1 MFSLSPSLSRS
12 LSLSVTDQELNNGD
26 GARLLA
32 RFSTPSLTFF
42 FLSLLLLFLSSTAP
56 ARQRPPRPLRPSR
69 RAQKVKRGKTEN
81 ENAVSQLSVS
91 LLIFTLSFPLFF
103 FSLFLSRLST
113 TTRTHA
119 APALSPAAI
128 AALYQNCLKLASE
141 NKITAKNT
149 WALPLIDHLSDL
161 VAPDAQAAED
171 EDAGGGG
178 GAPGTDFQRA
188 SLTLAA
194 GVSIYAHRVDAV
206 HGDVF
211 KILGGLGRGGLDDD
225 GEGDGEN
232 DGDGGENGGGAGRGG
247 PGNGRRNAHR
257 RRNQNGEDADP
268 SSTLDCLENINAK
281 KFDLAF
287 AVDPLFQRTA
297 ALFDEGGAAGLLLN
311 SLPLL
316 GGPALAF
323 DSAAVPCAVDAGAAK
338 AGTVGGGGARL
349 PLGCLRQEAA
359 NALRALADPA
369 AARPCPAQLALAE
382 AAGRAV
388 LPPGDDGGARGLVA
402 GVVAEIAEV
411 EAAEREAAAAER
423 RGSGAE
429 AEEAEGEGAADG
441 NDEEEGGEEEGQ
453 AAGGWP
459 ELERAMAVAERAA
472 AAAAA
477 AAPPIAVVA
486 AIAQAPSAVAAAP
499 AALNATDAA
508 VAAAAPLSASS
519 PAASIQQQQ
528 QASDGDDDLGD
539 GFGGDGG
546 FDDDVEEEE
555 EEAAGAARAAAAH
568 AADSSPVLGGGAP
581 ARLLRHQD
589 GDEQPSPMATAP
601 GTPASPAECGGASS
615 DQALRLVLAASAA
628 RGSGDGAGSLPPSS
642 SHQTPPGSGGGIA
655 RAVSHADEE
664 PPPTHAKAWAGAAH
678 WRHRAAR
685 AARANVMG
693 QENTEH
699 DDGAGNGSN
708 TFVGGMFGA
717 PTPVR
722 GGNPLAASSLP
733 SSSSR
738 PGAIDFSCLPPLDP
752 RALARAPPRL
762 TTLRAVRARAETLLP
777 DDVHYSPQALS
788 RLFDAPE
795 TTPAAAA
802 SAAAAGAA
810 AAARRRL
817 LGVSEE
823 REEGEGS
830 KRGGAKDLEEDG
842 EDEEA
847 LGGGGLG
854 GSDSDDDGAAAEA
867 AAAAARAIATAV
879 TAPTQQ
885 QLQQQQTAR
894 GAEAALL
901 HSLALRDPDAP
912 PRAWENPFAAGAAAG
927 WGGTAPAD
935 GSAAAAAL
943 ARAAAAA
950 AASAASGAN
959 PMAYARAAKRVDVR
973 ALKVALWAEA
983 RAAAAEQQRQGGAAG
998 GGAGEPAP
1006 APLLF
1011 SELVSRVADGP
1022 RGRAAAPPG
1031 QLSPHLVFICL
1042 LHLCNEHS
1050 LELGRVEVAGGDG
1063 GELALTRK
1071 KLQPAVSLGGGADL
1085 TVAGVEVE

>member
-1 MFSLSPSLSRS
+1 VFSLSPSLSRS

-429 AEEAEGEGAADG
+429 TEEAEGEGAADE

-508 VAAAAPLSASS
+508 VAAAPLSASS

-546 FDDDVEEEE
+546 FDDDDDVEEEE
-555 EEAAGAARAAAAH
+555 EEAAGAARAAAAL

-589 GDEQPSPMATAP
+589 GDEQPSPMAMTP

-615 DQALRLVLAASAA
+615 DQALRLVLA

-693 QENTEH
+693 QENNEH

-823 REEGEGS
+823 REDDEG
-830 KRGGAKDLEEDG
+830 RGGAKDLEEDG

>member
-1 MFSLSPSLSRS
+1 VFSLSPSLSRS

-171 EDAGGGG
+171 EDAGGGGG

-429 AEEAEGEGAADG
+429 TEEAEGEGAADE

-508 VAAAAPLSASS
+508 VAAAPLSASS

-546 FDDDVEEEE
+546 FDDDGDVEEEE

-589 GDEQPSPMATAP
+589 GDEQPSPMAMTP

-615 DQALRLVLAASAA
+615 DQALRLMLAASPA

-823 REEGEGS
+823 REEDEG
-830 KRGGAKDLEEDG
+830 RGGAKDLEEDG
-842 EDEEA
+842 DEEA
-847 LGGGGLG
+847 LGGSGLG

-867 AAAAARAIATAV
+867 AAAAARAIDTAATA
-879 TAPTQQ
+879 ATQQ
-885 QLQQQQTAR
+885 QLQQQQTVR
-894 GAEAALL
+894 SAEAALL

-912 PRAWENPFAAGAAAG
+912 PRARENPFAAGAAAG

-1071 KLQPAVSLGGGADL
+1071 KLRPAVSLGGGADL

>member
-429 AEEAEGEGAADG
+429 TEEAEGEGAADE

-508 VAAAAPLSASS
+508 VAAAPLSVSS

-546 FDDDVEEEE
+546 FDDDDDVEEEE

-589 GDEQPSPMATAP
+589 GDEQPSPMAMTP

-823 REEGEGS
+823 REEDEG
-830 KRGGAKDLEEDG
+830 RGGAKDLEEDG

-867 AAAAARAIATAV
+867 AAAAARAIATAA
-879 TAPTQQ
+879 TAATQQ

>member
-429 AEEAEGEGAADG
+429 TEEAEGEGAADE
-441 NDEEEGGEEEGQ
+441 NDEEEGGEEDRQ

-508 VAAAAPLSASS
+508 VAAAPLSASS

-555 EEAAGAARAAAAH
+555 EEAAGAARAAAAL

-589 GDEQPSPMATAP
+589 GDEQPSPMAMTP

-752 RALARAPPRL
+752 RALARAPPRR

-823 REEGEGS
+823 REEDEG
-830 KRGGAKDLEEDG
+830 RGGAKDLEEDG

-867 AAAAARAIATAV
+867 AAAAARAIATAA
-879 TAPTQQ
+879 TAATQQ

-935 GSAAAAAL
+935 GSAAAAAR

-950 AASAASGAN
+950 AASAASGAP

-973 ALKVALWAEA
+973 ARKVALWAEA

>member
-1 MFSLSPSLSRS
+1 M
-12 LSLSVTDQELNNGD
+12 
-26 GARLLA
+26 
-32 RFSTPSLTFF
+32 
-42 FLSLLLLFLSSTAP
+42 
-56 ARQRPPRPLRPSR
+56 
-69 RAQKVKRGKTEN
+69 
-81 ENAVSQLSVS
+81 
-91 LLIFTLSFPLFF
+91 
-103 FSLFLSRLST
+103 
-113 TTRTHA
+113 
-119 APALSPAAI
+119 
-128 AALYQNCLKLASE
+128 
-141 NKITAKNT
+141 
-149 WALPLIDHLSDL
+149 
-161 VAPDAQAAED
+161 
-171 EDAGGGG
+171 
-178 GAPGTDFQRA
+178 
-188 SLTLAA
+188 
-194 GVSIYAHRVDAV
+194 
-206 HGDVF
+206 F

-429 AEEAEGEGAADG
+429 TEEAEGEGAADG

-546 FDDDVEEEE
+546 FDDDGDVEEEE

-589 GDEQPSPMATAP
+589 GDEQPSPMAMTP

-615 DQALRLVLAASAA
+615 DQALRLMLAASPA

-823 REEGEGS
+823 REEDEGS

-842 EDEEA
+842 DEEA

-867 AAAAARAIATAV
+867 AAAAARAIDTAATA
-879 TAPTQQ
+879 ATQQ
-885 QLQQQQTAR
+885 QLQQQQTVR
-894 GAEAALL
+894 SAEAALL

-912 PRAWENPFAAGAAAG
+912 PRARENPFAAGAAAG

-1071 KLQPAVSLGGGADL
+1071 KLRPAVSLGGGADL

>member
-429 AEEAEGEGAADG
+429 TEEAEGEGAADE

-508 VAAAAPLSASS
+508 VAAAPLSASS

-546 FDDDVEEEE
+546 FDDDDDVEEEE
-555 EEAAGAARAAAAH
+555 EEAAGAARAAAAL

-589 GDEQPSPMATAP
+589 GDEQPSPMAMTP

-615 DQALRLVLAASAA
+615 DQALRLVLA

-693 QENTEH
+693 QENNEH

-823 REEGEGS
+823 REDDEG
-830 KRGGAKDLEEDG
+830 RGGAKDLEEDG

>member
-91 LLIFTLSFPLFF
+91 LLIFTLSSPLFF

-429 AEEAEGEGAADG
+429 TEEAEGEGAADE

-453 AAGGWP
+453 ATGGWP

-508 VAAAAPLSASS
+508 VAAAPLSASS

-546 FDDDVEEEE
+546 FDDDDDAEEEE
-555 EEAAGAARAAAAH
+555 EEAAGAARAAAAL

-589 GDEQPSPMATAP
+589 GDEQPSPMAMTP
-601 GTPASPAECGGASS
+601 GTPASPAERGGASS
-615 DQALRLVLAASAA
+615 DQALRLELAASAA

-823 REEGEGS
+823 REEDEG
-830 KRGGAKDLEEDG
+830 RGGAKDLEEDG

-847 LGGGGLG
+847 LGGSGLG

-867 AAAAARAIATAV
+867 AAAAARAIATAA